1 MDTVTF
7 LTHAEAAKILRLSG
21 RTLERSRLAGTGP
34 RFVKAGRRVLYRL
47 DALDRWAAER
57 TFRSTSEAD
66 AAAAAESRDAT

>member
-7 LTHAEAAKILRLSG
+7 LTHAESARYLRLSG

-34 RFVKAGRRVLYRL
+34 RFVKAGRRVIYHRDEL
-47 DALDRWAAER
+47 DLWAAAR

-66 AAAAAESRDAT
+66 AAGKAVA